1 MMLLSELQAPAAQ
14 GLASATK
21 DLPVIMAAVT
31 DPVGANLV
39 TDLENQVGTSQV
51 YLTTTLLS
59 NKLN

>member
-1 MMLLSELQAPAAQ
+1 MNVVVGIATPAAQ

-21 DLPVIMAAVT
+21 DLPVIMAAIT

-39 TDLENQVGTSQV
+39 QNLENQVGTSLEF
-51 YLTTTLLS
+51 LTTTLLS